1 MPQIAP
7 PPTGKK
13 SKIWLVDSGCRT
25 GLCDIEINA
34 IDMIR
39 YVHIFPRS
47 TIEITAI
54 DMTRYVHVF
63 DRSAIEINSID
74 MIRYQQLFDRSAI
87 DINAIDMIRYVHSSL
102 GPLDIEIN
110 AIDMTRY
117 VHVFGWSTI
126 ELIAIDMIR
135 YLQVLARPAIET
147 NAIDMIRYVQSIGTH
162 EASLAPVDPVHSSK
176 RPLFFACKYR
186 TTRCPCVKPYEHNFN
201 MACAR
206 NFKTLMSMASRFQ
219 IMLYVDNYVT

>member
-1 MPQIAP
+1 M
-7 PPTGKK
+7 
-13 SKIWLVDSGCRT
+13 DSGCRT

-34 IDMIR
+34 IDVIR

-47 TIEITAI
+47 AIEITAI

-87 DINAIDMIRYVHSSL
+87 DINAIDMTRYVHSTP
-102 GPLDIEIN
+102 GEPDIDIN

-117 VHVFGWSTI
+117 VHVFGWSTL
-126 ELIAIDMIR
+126 ELIAIDMTR

-147 NAIDMIRYVQSIGTH
+147 NVIEMIRYVQNIGTH
-162 EASLAPVDPVHSSK
+162 QASVAPVDPVHSSK
-176 RPLFFACKYR
+176 RPLFLACNYQ
-186 TTRCPCVKPYEHNFN
+186 TNRCACVKPYDHNFN
-201 MACAR
+201 IACER
-206 NFKTLMSMASRFQ
+206 NFKTSCLWHHVFKSCC
-219 IMLYVDNYVT
+219 MLTIT